1 MVRSHKKGIKSKS
14 FVQNVYIHFDSVQFL
29 HDLTIFE
36 KNPVAMRS
44 TQRGVHWISCG
55 LHREASIGYHEIQ
68 SSHDHH
74 STHTKHEAILVKQ
87 FGERFPGL

>member
-44 TQRGVHWISCG
+44 TQRGAHWISCG
-55 LHREASIGYHEIQ
+55 LHREVSIGYHAIYTERRPLDIMR
-68 SSHDHH
+68 
-74 STHTKHEAILVKQ
+74 STQRGVHWIS
-87 FGERFPGL
+87 